1 MGALFLS
8 PGSWC
13 TQCFVCALQGSVSP
27 VLWKFCNQIPLA
39 SKVKFPGGSQSLCR
53 IPTLGYLWLYGGAN
67 GNLLQGGLCHTLC
80 DPGLLQPEPL
90 SPWQATADL
99 CVHRRHLNT
108 QWQVWLSLCG
118 ASGSWC
124 TQGCVGAL
132 RASLVCM
139 GFESKCNF
147 TPPTILLRLLLFPCM
162 WGIFFLVGSKVLLS
176 MVVQYRVAILE
187 FSQENMSAHPSTPPS
202 IGIQPMSSVQSPSR
216 VRLFA
221 AP

>member
-13 TQCFVCALQGSVSP
+13 TQCFVCALQGSVSA

-39 SKVKFPGGSQSLCR
+39 SKVKCPGGSQSLCR

-99 CVHRRHLNT
+99 CFHRRQTLKGRSDSASVGSLGPRAHKGLFEPSKHL
-108 QWQVWLSLCG
+108 WQVWDLILNGTSSLLQSCWDFLLG
-118 ASGSWC
+118 LHTGDRQMVSTG
-124 TQGCVGAL
+124 V
-132 RASLVCM
+132 
-139 GFESKCNF
+139 
-147 TPPTILLRLLLFPCM
+147 ILF
-162 WGIFFLVGSKVLLS
+162 
-176 MVVQYRVAILE
+176 
-187 FSQENMSAHPSTPPS
+187 
-202 IGIQPMSSVQSPSR
+202 
-216 VRLFA
+216 
-221 AP
+221 